1 MILQLFIELSQ
12 RVFKRVLSPYYNRVH
27 GQISA
32 SSEIGRWISLLSSLD
47 QNRTILEIGAWN
59 GRGSS
64 KLILEGLKS
73 KPQGPVNVI
82 GLESNLLMYKKAEKY
97 LKRFPD
103 YSLLWGSIV
112 KPSELD
118 ASELNTEELI
128 WFQED
133 LDHLNTA
140 PSVIDKL
147 PDSID
152 LLILD
157 GGEFSTY
164 SEFHKLESRVRNWI
178 ILDDVFTRKCRRIM
192 LELVDSSEW
201 ILVFES
207 QERNGTAVLKRVR

>member
-1 MILQLFIELSQ
+1 MIFKFFIEL
-12 RVFKRVLSPYYNRVH
+12 RRRFLKRVLSPYYNHVH
-27 GQISA
+27 GQIS
-32 SSEIGRWISLLSSLD
+32 SRSEIGRWISLLSSLD
-47 QNRTILEIGAWN
+47 QNRVILEIGAWN

-73 KPQGPVNVI
+73 KPQGPVSVI
-82 GLESNLLMYKKAEKY
+82 GLESNLLMFKRAEKY

-118 ASELNTEELI
+118 SSELNVEEQI
-128 WFQED
+128 WFQQD
-133 LDHLNTA
+133 VNHLDTA
-140 PSVIDKL
+140 PNVIDKL
-147 PDSID
+147 PNSID

-164 SEFHKLESRVRNWI
+164 SEFHKLESRVKNWI

-192 LELVDSSEW
+192 IELESSTEW
-201 ILVFES
+201 ILVFKS
-207 QERNGTAVLKRVR
+207 QERNGTAVLKRVC